1 MSETLPVC
9 GEAVSGF
16 GFRPFVLVSDF
27 DICASKLPLVWLCLV
42 AMASPVWADS
52 ARVAVRQ
59 GNGLYADG
67 NYADAIKR
75 YDTALVDQPGAV
87 QPKFNKANSHYKLD
101 DLGQAIDLYQ
111 QVAAESKDMQ
121 MVAKAKYNLGDC
133 FFQRGTKQKD
143 SDLQKAVDDMKSSIS
158 SWRQVLDIDP
168 KNEKAARN
176 IEVARLTIKDLIDQ
190 MKKQQDPKK
199 QDPNQAQNQQQQQQN
214 QQQQSQ
220 QNDPNQAQDPNQSKD
235 PNQAQ
240 QKAEQKQDKKN
251 QDPNQAKEQ
260 EQKQQ
265 DQRQAK
271 EQDKQDEVR
280 DATAREILDKEQ
292 KDKAQRQILQ
302 RGQIQKV
309 DKDW

>member
-1 MSETLPVC
+1 VTVVTGS
-9 GEAVSGF
+9 
-16 GFRPFVLVSDF
+16 
-27 DICASKLPLVWLCLV
+27 
-42 AMASPVWADS
+42 VWADS
-52 ARVAVRQ
+52 ARVAVHQ

-67 NYADAIKR
+67 NYADAVKR
-75 YDTALVDQPGAV
+75 YDAALVDQPGAV
-87 QPKFNKANSHYKLD
+87 QPKFNKANSYYKLD

-121 MVAKAKYNLGDC
+121 MVARAKYNLGDC
-133 FFQRGTKQKD
+133 LFQRGTKQKD

-190 MKKQQDPKK
+190 MKKQQDP
-199 QDPNQAQNQQQQQQN
+199 NQAQNQQQQQNN
-214 QQQQSQ
+214 QQQQNQQKQ

-240 QKAEQKQDKKN
+240 QKAQQK
-251 QDPNQAKEQ
+251 QDPNQAKQKQDQNQKKQDPNQAREQ

-265 DQRQAK
+265 DQGQAK
-271 EQDKQDEVR
+271 EQDKQAEVR
-280 DATAREILDKEQ
+280 DATAQEILDKEQ
-292 KDKAQRQILQ
+292 KDKEQRQILQ
-302 RGQIQKV
+302 RGQVQKV